1 MPSTDNARTKPSQS
15 PSKSCSMGQFG
26 NTGPLPV
33 AWARNSFMID
43 PEPPQG
49 TPLFKCRP
57 WANASIG

>member
-1 MPSTDNARTKPSQS
+1 
-15 PSKSCSMGQFG
+15 MGQFG